1 MQTRV
6 QPAPRRHPTRILT
19 LALLAAAASLGAAP
33 TPALA
38 QQDFPTKPVRFI
50 VPYDPGGNTTILARL
65 TGERMAQAFGQQV
78 LVDNRPGGNTV
89 IGSEL
94 MVRAAPDGHTILL
107 VTSTHVISPLLNA
120 KLPYDS
126 VKDFAPVATL
136 ARTDLIMAGSN
147 SLPAGTLQEV
157 IALAKAKPGAINAA
171 STGTGGITH
180 LASEYFNILAGI
192 KTQHVPYKGTGLILT
207 DMVGGQVQLF
217 FAPPAALIPFI
228 KAGKLK
234 GLAVTTENRMT
245 ALPEVPTFAQAG
257 LPGYDLKSWYGVFAP
272 AATPRRLVDR
282 LSQEI
287 GKALANADV
296 RKNLLAQDMEPFI
309 NTPDQFAALL
319 ASESAKFAR
328 IIKTAGIRLEN

>member
-1 MQTRV
+1 MERSGFSFAARV
-6 QPAPRRHPTRILT
+6 LITGW
-19 LALLAAAASLGAAP
+19 LACAAGSSLA
-33 TPALA
+33 
-38 QQDFPTKPVRFI
+38 QDFPTRPIRFI
-50 VPYDPGGNTTILARL
+50 VPYDPGGNTTILARIA
-65 TGERMAQAFGQQV
+65 GERMAQSLGQQV

-107 VTSTHVISPLLNA
+107 VTSTHVISPILNP

-136 ARTDLIMAGSN
+136 ARTDLILAGSN
-147 SLPAGTLQEV
+147 TLPANNLQELV
-157 IALAKAKPGAINAA
+157 ALAKAKPGALNAA

-180 LASEYFNILAGI
+180 LASEYFNIVTGI
-192 KTQHVPYKGTGLILT
+192 KTQHVPYKGTGLVLT

-245 ALPEVPTFAQAG
+245 ALPGVPTFAEAG
-257 LPGYDLKSWYGVFAP
+257 VPAYDLKSWYGVLAP
-272 AATPRRLVDR
+272 AATPRRLIDR
-282 LSQEI
+282 LSGEI
-287 GKALANADV
+287 GKTLALPEV
-296 RKNLLAQDMEPFI
+296 RKTMVAQDMDPFI
-309 NTPDQFAALL
+309 STPDQFATLMTA
-319 ASESAKFAR
+319 ESAKFAR
-328 IIKTAGIRLEN
+328 IIKTAGIKLSD